1 MTDVPNLFD
10 VVMSQS
16 NGGCGYD
23 IVGVPG
29 MRGFSGHVRSKP
41 S

>member
-16 NGGCGYD
+16 RRGFGYD
-23 IVGVPG
+23 IVGVSRT
-29 MRGFSGHVRSKP
+29 RGFNGHVRSK
-41 S
+41 SA